1 MKMFFVLLGYN
12 FACIIII
19 GIISGLLIAAIP
31 SAVFTP
37 HKISTYH
44 DFKFEDCGR
53 FYDKYFKISVWKDKL
68 PQFSE
73 IVHKGFSK
81 GSLKGIDKAYLGR
94 FYLETIR
101 AEFCHRVLILCAPV
115 FYVLNKSSNVGIVF
129 TILYII
135 GNIPFI
141 MIQRYN
147 RPRIK
152 KIMTSKAYKNKFV
165 D

>member
-1 MKMFFVLLGYN
+1 MKLFLLPLLHN
-12 FACIIII
+12 CMCVIII

-31 SAVFTP
+31 AQVFTP
-37 HKISTYH
+37 HKHSTYH
-44 DFKFEDCGR
+44 EFKFEQGGK
-53 FYDKYFKISVWKDKL
+53 FYEKHFKISLWKDKV

-81 GSLKGIDKAYLGR
+81 DHLTGVSKKYLGR

-101 AEFCHRVLILCAPV
+101 AEFCHRVLILIAPV
-115 FYVLNKSSNVGIVF
+115 FYHLNTNHTWGIVS
-129 TILYII
+129 TILFAL
-135 GNIPFI
+135 GNLPFI

-152 KIMTSKAYKNKFV
+152 KIMSSKAYKNKFV